1 MKGSCCYSVQGA
13 RWSTNFS
20 LLFSLCLLCRLLKV
34 LSDRQN
40 KVQMRK
46 NTNMV
51 PGNYC
56 MCQPKVKFVDLYNKK
71 EFVDLYNAF
80 DTTKS
85 FFKCCQNTETLPI
98 LCVQCFCFW
107 LKRSQNI
114 LFWWL
119 LWSSCPYHAH
129 FHFKKYL

>member
-1 MKGSCCYSVQGA
+1 M
-13 RWSTNFS
+13 
-20 LLFSLCLLCRLLKV
+20 

-98 LCVQCFCFW
+98 LCTVFLF
-107 LKRSQNI
+107 LTEKITKYTI
-114 LFWWL
+114 LMA
-119 LWSSCPYHAH
+119 PVI
-129 FHFKKYL
+129 